1 MGITTEESNS
11 WFFITWMTTGVFSIV
26 IALVTRQPA
35 SINLSLPVMIFLLG
49 AIQGFTL
56 PQIIGAN
63 LVVGLVSVTI
73 SVLRLTQY
81 LSKIVPTQVALGVIT
96 GNLLSMMVKTTNIGI
111 SDAFVSGPIVGGYLL
126 ARLLRQGHLVSLITA
141 MGAGVVVILASG
153 TTFENV
159 DAVALPALKLAVIE
173 FDLAAI
179 ISLGIPILI
188 LTVGIGDVQALAI
201 LKSEGYRLNSNL
213 AAMYGGIT
221 TAINALFGG
230 HAASLGGGSIVLASG
245 PSAGPMK
252 SRYWAMLL
260 SSLPVVVVALLTV
273 PVIGIVLQLPASF
286 TLVIGAIA
294 IAPSLV
300 LMMKKTVDGPM
311 WIGGVVAVAVA
322 TIPLQVAGLSMPFW
336 ALLVGSVVTTIV
348 GPRER
353 RRLVFGF

>member
-1 MGITTEESNS
+1 
-11 WFFITWMTTGVFSIV
+11 
-26 IALVTRQPA
+26 
-35 SINLSLPVMIFLLG
+35 MIFLLG

-260 SSLPVVVVALLTV
+260 LTC
-273 PVIGIVLQLPASF
+273 PQ
-286 TLVIGAIA
+286 
-294 IAPSLV
+294 
-300 LMMKKTVDGPM
+300 
-311 WIGGVVAVAVA
+311 
-322 TIPLQVAGLSMPFW
+322 
-336 ALLVGSVVTTIV
+336 
-348 GPRER
+348 
-353 RRLVFGF
+353 